1 MTVFFD
7 FQRISSDPY
16 RYSPVSSVSAAW
28 VAVGIFAYFL
38 SVVGSVLWRMVT
50 WV

>member
-1 MTVFFD
+1 MIGSFG
-7 FQRISSDPY
+7 FQCISSDPC
-16 RYSPVSSVSAAW
+16 RCSPVSPASAAW

>member
-1 MTVFFD
+1 MTGFSD
-7 FQRISSDPY
+7 FQRIPSDPC
-16 RYSPVSSVSAAW
+16 RYFPVSSVSAEW

-38 SVVGSVLWRMVT
+38 SVVGSVLSRMVT